1 MYVEENAIE
10 DKFVFVYKIDARLA
24 LDYITGESNFE
35 YITLL
40 DYVELSGVHGLS
52 VKEIEPF
59 FNVDDFYAIPYKKDI
74 SINDLLKEIS
84 RDKNSNSNNDNI
96 VKKDDDISY
105 KEHEL
110 SKVIVFSSFNSARA
124 ARSEFIEQHAEEGLV
139 NYGPTKLLYKNWVIE
154 FTSMKDFDG
163 ESYNEAIIDTSAIM
177 NLSNTQLVKI
187 INGLR
192 VALTTKRRGY

>member
-1 MYVEENAIE
+1 MYVEDNVVE

-84 RDKNSNSNNDNI
+84 RDKDNI
-96 VKKDDDISY
+96 AKEDKSVSY
-105 KEHEL
+105 KEPEL
-110 SKVIVFSSFNSARA
+110 SKVIVFSNFDSARH
-124 ARSEFIEQHAEEGLV
+124 ARSEFIEQHVEEGV
-139 NYGPTKLLYKNWVIE
+139 INAGPTRLKYKNWVIE
-154 FTSMKDFDG
+154 FTSRKDFEG
-163 ESYNEAIIDTSAIM
+163 ESYNEAVIDTSAIM

-187 INGLR
+187 VNNLR
-192 VALTTKRRGY
+192 AALITKRRSY